1 MIDRTQLNLGG
12 GPPVP
17 GPGES
22 FHLWPASAGDPA
34 PGVDR
39 LFLYECGVTVFFTLL
54 VFVLIVVFA
63 LKYRRVPGRKAVQVP
78 SKTWME
84 VTWTVVPGAIVLF
97 TFFWSAIEFVH
108 MKQTPAGATRMY
120 VMGKQWMWKVQH
132 ATGKRE
138 INTLHVPVG
147 QTIELT
153 MTSEDTIHSF
163 YLPAFRTKQD
173 VLPGR
178 YTTLWFRAKTPGEYH
193 LFCAEYC
200 GTDHS
205 KMGGKVVVM
214 EPQAYQAWLAEMPP
228 DAVTPQRA
236 GADLFV
242 SKGCAACHGQR
253 GPTLAGLYGSAVKLE
268 GGGEATADEAYLRES
283 IVNPSAKLVAGWPPL
298 MPTFQGQLTEEQLFS
313 LVAYIESLKGGT
325 TADSEGRPQQE
336 NQATP

>member
-1 MIDRTQLNLGG
+1 
-12 GPPVP
+12 
-17 GPGES
+17 
-22 FHLWPASAGDPA
+22 
-34 PGVDR
+34 
-39 LFLYECGVTVFFTLL
+39 
-54 VFVLIVVFA
+54 
-63 LKYRRVPGRKAVQVP
+63 
-78 SKTWME
+78 
-84 VTWTVVPGAIVLF
+84 
-97 TFFWSAIEFVH
+97 
-108 MKQTPAGATRMY
+108 
-120 VMGKQWMWKVQH
+120 MGKQWMWKVQH

-228 DAVTPQRA
+228 DASDAAAGRGGFVRLQGLQPRA
-236 GADLFV
+236 TASAGRRWR
-242 SKGCAACHGQR
+242 GCTA
-253 GPTLAGLYGSAVKLE
+253 PPVKLE

-313 LVAYIESLKGGT
+313 LVDVHRVAQGRHDGGT
-325 TADSEGRPQQE
+325 PRADRSRRTRRPHDE
-336 NQATP
+336 HSRTTPPPNMTTTTPRPVARPPAARGAGAT

>member
-1 MIDRTQLNLGG
+1 MIDRAQINLKG

-22 FHLWPASAGDPA
+22 LHLWPPLAGDPA
-34 PGVDR
+34 PGVDH
-39 LFLYECGVTVFFTLL
+39 LFLYLLTVTVFFTLL
-54 VFVLIVVFA
+54 VFVLIVFFA
-63 LKYRRVPGRKAVQVP
+63 LRYRRVPGRKAQQLP
-78 SKTWME
+78 TARWLE
-84 VTWTVVPGAIVLF
+84 VTWTVVPGVIVIG
-97 TFFWSAIEFVH
+97 TFFWAAAQYVH

-120 VMGKQWMWKVQH
+120 VVGKQWMWKIQH
-132 ATGKRE
+132 PTGKRE

-163 YLPAFRTKQD
+163 YLPAFRQKQD

-178 YTTLWFRAKTPGEYH
+178 YTTLWFKATTPGEYH

-205 KMGGKVVVM
+205 KMGGKLVVM
-214 EPQAYQAWLAEMPP
+214 QPADYQAWLADLPEG
-228 DAVTPQRA
+228 AESPQRA
-236 GADLFV
+236 GAELFV

-253 GPTLAGLYGSAVKLE
+253 GPTLAGLYGATVKLE

-283 IVNPSAKLVAGWPPL
+283 ILNPSTKVVAGWPPL
-298 MPTFQGQLTEEQLFS
+298 MPTYQGQLSEEQLFS
-313 LVAYIESLKGGT
+313 LVTYIESLKGGAQ
-325 TADSEGRPQQE
+325 ADSKGRA
-336 NQATP
+336 N